1 MYIMVIYFIPEVLL
15 FLLSLY
21 SMRLNYLKFK
31 RCLILICVIWI
42 CIFGLRSVF
51 VGNDTNNYV
60 SFFMNKNSGIGYGDL
75 NGLSNVEPGLIFIT
89 RIIKFIS
96 DSFTVWFLIIAT
108 WLWIAIYYFYTI
120 VTDYKKIAPSLLAIF
135 LMANTFVTLMVA
147 MRQATAICVFLTG
160 IIWVIKN
167 NYVDGKIKINFKNK
181 LQLLGVLLVLF
192 SVLIHKSM
200 ILLVPI
206 VLGAQFLKFSRN
218 KLICFVLISCIMS
231 ILFSDNISSL
241 FNLFF
246 ISFGNLGIDFV
257 NSDVMNA
264 YADDFGENAQK
275 ITTYIAWALPAI
287 VTIRLSDENEVQ
299 DLFFKIYVLSVC
311 LFLLLSKTFLI
322 ERINSSLMLLGF
334 TRFWPTIATKKS
346 KWRVAY
352 LCFLL
357 LLLVNAFVRYNN
369 WPSTDSCI
377 PYYFFWEK

>member
-1 MYIMVIYFIPEVLL
+1 MVIYFVPEVLL

-21 SMRLNYLKFK
+21 SMRLNFSEIK
-31 RCLILICVIWI
+31 RCLIVICLVWI
-42 CIFGLRSVF
+42 CIFGLRSGL

-60 SFFMNKNSGIGYGDL
+60 SFFLNKNAGMGYGDL
-75 NGLSNVEPGLIFIT
+75 NGRSEVEPGFIFIT
-89 RIIKFIS
+89 RIIKFVS
-96 DSFTVWFLIIAT
+96 DSFTIWFLIIAA
-108 WLWIAIYYFYTI
+108 WLWLAIYNFYI
-120 VTDYKKIAPSLLAIF
+120 IITDYKKIAPGLLAIF

-160 IIWVIKN
+160 IILIIKN
-167 NYVDGKIKINFKNK
+167 NYIDGKIKLHLGNK
-181 LQLLGVLLVLF
+181 MQLVGLLLVIF
-192 SVLIHKSM
+192 TVFIHKSM
-200 ILLVPI
+200 ILLIPI
-206 VLGAQFLKFSRN
+206 VLGAQFLKVTRT
-218 KLICFVLISCIMS
+218 KLICFVLISCMIS
-231 ILFSDNISSL
+231 ILFSDSIGSL

-246 ISFGNLGIDFV
+246 VSFGQLGIDFV
-257 NSDVMNA
+257 NSDVMDV
-264 YADDFGENAQK
+264 YAEDFGGNTQK

>member
-1 MYIMVIYFIPEVLL
+1 MVIYFIPEVLL

-21 SMRLNYLKFK
+21 SIRLNYLKFK
-31 RCLILICVIWI
+31 RCLILICFIWI
-42 CIFGLRSVF
+42 CIFGLRSVL
-51 VGNDTNNYV
+51 VGNDTSNYV
-60 SFFMNKNSGIGYGDL
+60 SFFLNKSSGMGYGDL
-75 NGLSNVEPGLIFIT
+75 NGLSDIEPGLIFIT
-89 RIIKFIS
+89 RIIKLIS
-96 DSFTVWFLIIAT
+96 DSYTVWFLIIAT
-108 WLWIAIYYFYTI
+108 WLWIAIYKLYI
-120 VTDYKKIAPSLLAIF
+120 LVTDYKKIAPSLLAIF
-135 LMANTFVTLMVA
+135 LVANTFVTLMVA

-160 IIWVIKN
+160 LILVIKN
-167 NYVDGKIKINFKNK
+167 NYVDGKIKFNFETK
-181 LQLLGVLLVLF
+181 LQLLGILLIF
-192 SVLIHKSM
+192 SSVLIHKSM
-200 ILLVPI
+200 ILLIPI
-206 VLGAQFLKFSRN
+206 VLGVQFLKVTRT
-218 KLICFVLISCIMS
+218 KLICFVLISCMIS
-231 ILFSDNISSL
+231 ILFSDSIGSL

-246 ISFGNLGIDFV
+246 VSFGQLGIDFV
-257 NSDVMNA
+257 NSEVMDV
-264 YADDFGENAQK
+264 YAEDFGGNTQK

-334 TRFWPTIATKKS
+334 TRFWPTIATKES

>member
-1 MYIMVIYFIPEVLL
+1 MVIYFVPEVLL

-21 SMRLNYLKFK
+21 SMRLNFSGFK
-31 RCLILICVIWI
+31 RCLIVICLVYI
-42 CIFGLRSVF
+42 CIFGLRSGL

-60 SFFMNKNSGIGYGDL
+60 SFFLNKNAGMGYGDL
-75 NGLSNVEPGLIFIT
+75 NGRSEVEPGLIFIT
-89 RIIKFIS
+89 RIIKFVS
-96 DSFTVWFLIIAT
+96 DSFTIWFLIIAA
-108 WLWIAIYYFYTI
+108 WLWLAIYNFYI
-120 VTDYKKIAPSLLAIF
+120 IITDYKKIAPGLLAIF

-160 IIWVIKN
+160 IILIIKN
-167 NYVDGKIKINFKNK
+167 NYIDGKIKLHLGNK
-181 LQLLGVLLVLF
+181 MQLVGLLLVIF
-192 SVLIHKSM
+192 TVFIHKSM
-200 ILLVPI
+200 ILLIPI
-206 VLGAQFLKFSRN
+206 VLGAQILKVTRT
-218 KLICFVLISCIMS
+218 KLICFVLISCMIS
-231 ILFSDNISSL
+231 ILFSDSIGSL

-246 ISFGNLGIDFV
+246 VSFGQLGIDFV
-257 NSDVMNA
+257 NSDVMDV
-264 YADDFGENAQK
+264 YAEDFGGNTQK

>member
-1 MYIMVIYFIPEVLL
+1 MVIYFVPEVLL

-21 SMRLNYLKFK
+21 SMRLNFSKFK
-31 RCLILICVIWI
+31 RCLIVICLVWI
-42 CIFGLRSVF
+42 CIFGLRSGL

-60 SFFMNKNSGIGYGDL
+60 SFFLNKNAGMGYGDL
-75 NGLSNVEPGLIFIT
+75 NGRSEVEPGLIFIT
-89 RIIKFIS
+89 RIIKFVS
-96 DSFTVWFLIIAT
+96 DSFTIWFLIIAA
-108 WLWIAIYYFYTI
+108 WLWLAIYNFYI
-120 VTDYKKIAPSLLAIF
+120 IITDYKKIAPGLLAIF

-160 IIWVIKN
+160 IILIIKN
-167 NYVDGKIKINFKNK
+167 NYIDGKIKLHLGNK
-181 LQLLGVLLVLF
+181 MQLVGLLFVIF
-192 SVLIHKSM
+192 TVFIHKSM
-200 ILLVPI
+200 ILLIPI
-206 VLGAQFLKFSRN
+206 VLGAQFLKVTRT
-218 KLICFVLISCIMS
+218 KLICFVLISCMIS
-231 ILFSDNISSL
+231 ILFSDSIGSL

-246 ISFGNLGIDFV
+246 VSFGQLGIDFV
-257 NSDVMNA
+257 NSDVMDV
-264 YADDFGENAQK
+264 YAEDFGGNTQK

>member
-1 MYIMVIYFIPEVLL
+1 MVIYFVPEVLL

-21 SMRLNYLKFK
+21 SMRLNFSEFK
-31 RCLILICVIWI
+31 RYLIVICLVWI
-42 CIFGLRSVF
+42 CIFGLRSGL

-60 SFFMNKNSGIGYGDL
+60 SFFLNKNAGMGYGDL
-75 NGLSNVEPGLIFIT
+75 NGRSEVEPGLIFIT
-89 RIIKFIS
+89 RIIKFVS
-96 DSFTVWFLIIAT
+96 DSFTIWFLIIAA
-108 WLWIAIYYFYTI
+108 WLWLAIYNFYI
-120 VTDYKKIAPSLLAIF
+120 IITDYKKIAPGLLAIF

-160 IIWVIKN
+160 IILIIKN
-167 NYVDGKIKINFKNK
+167 NYIDGKIKLHLGNK
-181 LQLLGVLLVLF
+181 MQLVGLLLVIF
-192 SVLIHKSM
+192 TVFIHKSM
-200 ILLVPI
+200 ILLIPI
-206 VLGAQFLKFSRN
+206 VLGAQFLKVTRT
-218 KLICFVLISCIMS
+218 KLICFVLISCMIS
-231 ILFSDNISSL
+231 ILFSDSIGSL

-246 ISFGNLGIDFV
+246 VSFGQLGIDFV
-257 NSDVMNA
+257 NSDVMDV
-264 YADDFGENAQK
+264 YAEDFGGNTQK
-275 ITTYIAWALPAI
+275 ITTYIAWALSAI

>member
-1 MYIMVIYFIPEVLL
+1 MVIYFVPEVLL

-21 SMRLNYLKFK
+21 SMRLNFSEFK
-31 RCLILICVIWI
+31 RYLIVICLVWI
-42 CIFGLRSVF
+42 CIFGLRSGL

-60 SFFMNKNSGIGYGDL
+60 SFFLNKNAGMGYGDL
-75 NGLSNVEPGLIFIT
+75 NGRSEVEPGLIFIT
-89 RIIKFIS
+89 RIIKFVS
-96 DSFTVWFLIIAT
+96 DSFTIWFLIIAA
-108 WLWIAIYYFYTI
+108 WLWLAIYNFYI
-120 VTDYKKIAPSLLAIF
+120 IITDYKKIAPGLLAIF

-160 IIWVIKN
+160 IILIIKN
-167 NYVDGKIKINFKNK
+167 NYIDGKIKLHLGNK
-181 LQLLGVLLVLF
+181 MQLVGLLLVIF
-192 SVLIHKSM
+192 TVFIHKSM
-200 ILLVPI
+200 ILLIPI
-206 VLGAQFLKFSRN
+206 VLGAQFLKVTRT
-218 KLICFVLISCIMS
+218 KLICFVLISCMIS
-231 ILFSDNISSL
+231 ILFSDSIGSL

-246 ISFGNLGIDFV
+246 VSFGQLGIDFV
-257 NSDVMNA
+257 NSDVMDV
-264 YADDFGENAQK
+264 YAEDFGGNTQK

>member
-1 MYIMVIYFIPEVLL
+1 MVIYFIPEVLL

-42 CIFGLRSVF
+42 CIFGLRSEF

-75 NGLSNVEPGLIFIT
+75 NGLSDVEPGLIFIT

-167 NYVDGKIKINFKNK
+167 NYVDGKIKIKFKNK

-206 VLGAQFLKFSRN
+206 VLGAQFLKVTRN
-218 KLICFVLISCIMS
+218 KLICFVLISCIIS
-231 ILFSDNISSL
+231 IVFSDSISSL

-257 NSDVMNA
+257 NSDVMNT

-287 VTIRLSDENEVQ
+287 VTIRLSDENEVH

>member
-1 MYIMVIYFIPEVLL
+1 MVIYFVPEVLL

-21 SMRLNYLKFK
+21 SMRLNFSEFK
-31 RCLILICVIWI
+31 RCLIVICLVWI
-42 CIFGLRSVF
+42 CIFGLRSGL

-60 SFFMNKNSGIGYGDL
+60 SFFLNKNASMGYGDL
-75 NGLSNVEPGLIFIT
+75 NGRSEVEPGLIFIT
-89 RIIKFIS
+89 RIIKFVS
-96 DSFTVWFLIIAT
+96 DSFTIWFLIIAV
-108 WLWIAIYYFYTI
+108 WLWLAIYNFYI
-120 VTDYKKIAPSLLAIF
+120 IITDYKKIAPGLLAIF

-160 IIWVIKN
+160 IILIIKN
-167 NYVDGKIKINFKNK
+167 NYIDGKIKLHLGNK
-181 LQLLGVLLVLF
+181 MQLVGLLLVIF
-192 SVLIHKSM
+192 TVFIHKSM
-200 ILLVPI
+200 ILLIPI
-206 VLGAQFLKFSRN
+206 VLGAQFLKVTRT
-218 KLICFVLISCIMS
+218 KLICFVLISCMIS
-231 ILFSDNISSL
+231 ILFSDSIGSL

-246 ISFGNLGIDFV
+246 VSFGQLGIDFV
-257 NSDVMNA
+257 NSDVMDV
-264 YADDFGENAQK
+264 YAEDFGGNTQK
-275 ITTYIAWALPAI
+275 ITTYIAWTLPAI

-299 DLFFKIYVLSVC
+299 DLFFKIYVFSVC

>member
-1 MYIMVIYFIPEVLL
+1 MVIYFVPEVLL

-21 SMRLNYLKFK
+21 SMRLNFSEFK
-31 RCLILICVIWI
+31 RCLIVICLVWI
-42 CIFGLRSVF
+42 CIFGLRSGL

-60 SFFMNKNSGIGYGDL
+60 SFFLNKNAGMGYGDL
-75 NGLSNVEPGLIFIT
+75 NGRSEVEPGLIFIT
-89 RIIKFIS
+89 RIIKFVS
-96 DSFTVWFLIIAT
+96 DSFTIWFLIIAA
-108 WLWIAIYYFYTI
+108 WLWLAIYNFYI
-120 VTDYKKIAPSLLAIF
+120 IITDYKKIAPGLLAIF

-160 IIWVIKN
+160 IILIIKN
-167 NYVDGKIKINFKNK
+167 NYIDGKIKLHLGNK
-181 LQLLGVLLVLF
+181 MQLVGLLLVIF
-192 SVLIHKSM
+192 TVFIHKSM
-200 ILLVPI
+200 ILLIPI
-206 VLGAQFLKFSRN
+206 VLGAQILKVTRT
-218 KLICFVLISCIMS
+218 KLICFVLISCMIS
-231 ILFSDNISSL
+231 ILFSDSIGSL

-246 ISFGNLGIDFV
+246 VSFGQLGIDFV
-257 NSDVMNA
+257 NSDVMDV
-264 YADDFGENAQK
+264 YAEDFGGNTQK